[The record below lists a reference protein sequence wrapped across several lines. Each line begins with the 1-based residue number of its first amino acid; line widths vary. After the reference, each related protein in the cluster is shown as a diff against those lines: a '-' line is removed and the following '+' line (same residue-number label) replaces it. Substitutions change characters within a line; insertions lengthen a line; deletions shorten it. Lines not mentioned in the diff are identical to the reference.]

1 MRNLLLEINK
11 DKLPKHIAIILDGN
25 GRWAKKRGMPRIYGH
40 KKGID
45 TLGKIVK
52 ATKELGI
59 KNLTVFAFST
69 ENINRPEKEVNFLME
84 QFILFYKEKYKKL
97 IDNQINVKIIG
108 EYDNLSSKIINIIK
122 DINNHPLN
130 VDNFTFTICFNY
142 GSKQE
147 IVNSI
152 KEITT
157 LVKTGK
163 IKVNDINEELVN
175 KHLYT
180 KDLKPLD
187 LIIRT
192 SGEYRLSNFLL
203 WQAAYAEFYFTDVHF
218 PDFNEEELYKAII
231 DYQSRNRRFGKIGEE
246 DETKSNYCNNS
257 L

>member
-1 MRNLLLEINK
+1 MNDLLLNIKK

-25 GRWAKKRGMPRIYGH
+25 GRWAKKRGMPRIFGH

-45 TLGKIVK
+45 TLGNIVRR
-52 ATKELGI
+52 TKELGI

-69 ENINRPEKEVNFLME
+69 ENINRPEKEVKFLME
-84 QFILFYKEKYKKL
+84 QFLLFYKEKHKKL
-97 IDNQINVKIIG
+97 IENHINVRIIG
-108 EYDNLSSKIINIIK
+108 EYDNLSSKVIDAIKNINSYPF
-122 DINNHPLN
+122 NE
-130 VDNFTFTICFNY
+130 DNFTFTICFNY

-152 KEITT
+152 KEISN

-163 IKVNDINEELVN
+163 VKINDINEELVN

-180 KDLKPLD
+180 KNLEPLD

-218 PDFNEEELYKAII
+218 PDFSEEELYKAII
-231 DYQSRNRRFGKIGEE
+231 DYQTRNRRFGKIGEE
-246 DETKSNYCNNS
+246 NETKSDYRNNS

>member
-1 MRNLLLEINK
+1 MKELLLQINK
-11 DKLPKHIAIILDGN
+11 DKLPNHIGIILDGN
-25 GRWAKKRGMPRIYGH
+25 GRWAKKRGMPRIFGH

-45 TLGKIVK
+45 TLGNIVK
-52 ATKELGI
+52 KTKELGI

-69 ENINRPEKEVNFLME
+69 ENINRPEKEVKFLME
-84 QFILFYKEKYKKL
+84 QFILFYKNKYKKL
-97 IDNQINVKIIG
+97 IDNKTNVKIIG
-108 EYDNLSSKIINIIK
+108 EYDNLPKEVVSAIK
-122 DINNHPLN
+122 DINSYPFNE
-130 VDNFTFTICFNY
+130 DSFTFTICFNY
-142 GSKQE
+142 GSR
-147 IVNSI
+147 
-152 KEITT
+152 KEITNSVKEIST
-157 LVKTGK
+157 LVKTGRIK
-163 IKVNDINEELVN
+163 ISDINEELIE

-180 KDLKPLD
+180 KDLEPLD

-203 WQAAYAEFYFTDVHF
+203 WQAAYSEFYFTSVHF